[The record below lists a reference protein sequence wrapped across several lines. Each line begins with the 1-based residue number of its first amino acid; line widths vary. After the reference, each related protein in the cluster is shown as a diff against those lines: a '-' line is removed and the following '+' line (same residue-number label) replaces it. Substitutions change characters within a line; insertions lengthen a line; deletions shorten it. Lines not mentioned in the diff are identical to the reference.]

1 MAVVHVAVPI
11 LKGRGVFHLNKGR
24 HWSAVEHLLL
34 EALTKSE
41 NSTAEL
47 ARQSRLPQRL
57 VIEALVRLMRAG
69 WVQLR
74 QKPGEIGF
82 SASDSG
88 KAVVGSAELPS
99 VPRRAR
105 RWVSFAVDKITGGVY
120 RARPLNIRDQAYLDK
135 LGETE
140 VVEVIPHPDTM
151 PSFSL
156 NDLEDALFEEDEKY
170 VGYDLMDVNTNGL
183 YALLSVDG
191 NSIRGMPAGDPP
203 RLRQLVID
211 AASRRSEPSPEKGA
225 EAKTLVVV
233 QSWERPAPKLRPISY
248 RNSDLVLGGEQ
259 HRRML
264 ERVFNEARRVVIV
277 HSTFLDERRFVDL
290 LPLMQTAVSRGARVY
305 VLWGKDDT
313 QTNKQSGKA
322 VADRI
327 RMLQPVRDLYPR
339 LIVDPFTSRS
349 HAKILVADCGEQSSY
364 CAVVGSCNWFR
375 SGFGSFE
382 ASLRVTEPA
391 VVGDVVDVLSDM
403 VSASGTLWSSPV
415 MHELASLASDLR
427 SFSPTQKPNGS
438 AAVIIGSQHGEVLRR
453 VRDEAQRRVLI
464 TSHRLGT
471 YAGPGVLAPI
481 AVAVQA
487 RSVTARVFFTTKTG
501 VLDGDARDRLIIDF
515 RDAGLSIEPIFEP
528 RMHSKML
535 AWDDDFVL
543 ITSQNWLS
551 ADSGDDP
558 SEVGIFIEAPRAAD
572 RLIADFEA
580 MRASDAVD
588 VPAS

>member
-1 MAVVHVAVPI
+1 MTTVVHIAIPI

-34 EALTKSE
+34 EALTKKE
-41 NSTAEL
+41 TSTAEL
-47 ARQSRLPQRL
+47 ARQSNLPQRL
-57 VIEALVRLMRAG
+57 IIEALVRLMRAG

-74 QKPGEIGF
+74 QKPGEIVF

-88 KAVVGSAELPS
+88 KVVVGLAELPS

-105 RWVSFAVDKITGGVY
+105 RWVSFAVDKITGGIY
-120 RARPLNIRDQAYLDK
+120 RARPLNIRDQAYLDT
-135 LGETE
+135 LSETE
-140 VVEVIPHPDTM
+140 LVEIIPHPETM

-156 NDLEDALFEEDEKY
+156 NDLENALFEEDEKY
-170 VGYDLMDVNTNGL
+170 VGYDLMDVNGNGL
-183 YALLSVDG
+183 YAVLTVDG
-191 NSIRGMPAGDPP
+191 ASIRGMPAGDPA
-203 RLRQLVID
+203 RLRQVALD
-211 AASRRSEPSPEKGA
+211 AASRRARPSSEKGDGA
-225 EAKTLVVV
+225 RGPALPR
-233 QSWERPAPKLRPISY
+233 SWERPAPKMWPISY
-248 RNSDLVLGGEQ
+248 RSSDLVLGGEQ

-264 ERVFNEARRVVIV
+264 EKVFGEARRVVIV
-277 HSTFLDERRFVDL
+277 HSTFLDERRFIDL
-290 LPLMQTAVSRGARVY
+290 LPLMQAAVSRGARVY

-313 QTNKQSGKA
+313 QAGKQSGKA
-322 VADRI
+322 IADRI
-327 RMLQPVRDLYPR
+327 RMLQQVRDLYPR
-339 LIVDPFTSRS
+339 LIVDPFTTRS

-364 CAVVGSCNWFR
+364 CAVVGSCNWFS

-391 VVGDVVDVLSDM
+391 VVADVVDVIGDM

-427 SFSPTQKPNGS
+427 AALPSQKPNGS
-438 AAVIIGSQHGEVLRR
+438 AAVIVGSQHGEILRR

-487 RSVTARVFFTTKTG
+487 RSVATRLFFTTRTG
-501 VLDGDARDRLIIDF
+501 VLDGGARDELLRDF
-515 RDAGLSIEPIFEP
+515 RGAGVNVEPIFEP
-528 RMHSKML
+528 RMHAKML
-535 AWDDDFVL
+535 AWDDEFVL

-551 ADSGDDP
+551 ADSGDDR
-558 SEVGIFIEAPRAAD
+558 SEVGIFIEAPRAAE
-572 RLIADFEA
+572 RLAADFEA
-580 MRASDAVD
+580 MCASG
-588 VPAS
+588 

>member
-1 MAVVHVAVPI
+1 MRVVHVAVPI

-34 EALTKSE
+34 EALTRRE

-47 ARQSRLPQRL
+47 ARQSNLPQRL

-88 KAVVGSAELPS
+88 KAVVSSSELPA

-140 VVEVIPHPDTM
+140 IVEIIPHPDTM

-170 VGYDLMDVNTNGL
+170 VGYDLMDVNANGL
-183 YALLSVDG
+183 YAVLSVDG
-191 NSIRGMPAGDPP
+191 NSIRGMPAGEPP

-211 AASRRSEPSPEKGA
+211 VASRRAGPSPEKEE
-225 EAKTLVVV
+225 EAKRPAPIQV
-233 QSWERPAPKLRPISY
+233 WERPEPRLRPFSY
-248 RNSDLVLGGEQ
+248 RSTDLVLGGDE

-264 ERVFNEARRVVIV
+264 ERVFGEARKVVIV
-277 HSTFLDERRFVDL
+277 HSTFLDERRFIDL

-313 QTNKQSGKA
+313 QTGKQSGKA

-327 RMLQPVRDLYPR
+327 RMLQQVRDLYPR
-339 LIVDPFTSRS
+339 LIVDPFTTRS
-349 HAKILVADCGEQSSY
+349 HAKILLADCGEQPGY
-364 CAVVGSCNWFR
+364 CAVVGSCNWFS

-382 ASLRVTEPA
+382 ASLRLTEPS

-403 VSASGTLWSSPV
+403 VSGSGTLWSSPV

-427 SFSPTQKPNGS
+427 AAPPPQKSNGS
-438 AAVIIGSQHGEVLRR
+438 AAVIVGSQHGEVLRR

-471 YAGPGVLAPI
+471 YAGPGVLAPL

-487 RSVTARVFFTTKTG
+487 RSVAALLFFTTKTG
-501 VLDGDARDRLIIDF
+501 VLDGSARDKLLKDF

-528 RMHSKML
+528 RMHAKML

-558 SEVGIFIEAPRAAD
+558 SEVGIFIEAPRAAE
-572 RLIADFEA
+572 RLISDFEA
-580 MRASDAVD
+580 MRASEAADMRGN
-588 VPAS
+588 